1 MAAPQAAVQAPP
13 SHAFAPGKSDGDT
26 PDTGFAQA
34 LFAAGFTD
42 VVSSP
47 TPPLT
52 GNASVSTSFY
62 RNAKNAKQQLSKEP
76 SKDAHKNAV
85 TVPVMNSLQTT
96 LAPPLRIQ
104 AFSRETENHEQSGN
118 AQSSVTAE
126 TSPPTVN
133 TAPVAHAESGKAE
146 PARAANADAVRETP
160 APAAPQNPPPTPSG
174 DLAFA
179 ARVQPVAAASAEPS
193 PAPRP
198 MQHDVITPEQ
208 AKKAAEKN
216 AAEATA
222 VQPVAA
228 GADASLSS
236 SGQHGQL
243 GQYTNA
249 QTAPSSPAAASSV
262 AAAPA
267 PPLKP
272 VEMKVP
278 ETQAKAVAGPL
289 KDISVQVS
297 QPGDQKVEVR
307 VVQQSGELRVAVRT
321 GDSDLAHGMQQGLS
335 DLVGRL
341 QDNGFRAE
349 AWRPGGTTAQ
359 SGAVLETRSSPSGS
373 QNGDS
378 QSSSGN
384 SHQQQGER
392 RQNQSQ
398 RPGWVDELE
407 SSIAGGQQFQG
418 VTYGIGS

>member
-1 MAAPQAAVQAPP
+1 MAAPQTVPAHAVA
-13 SHAFAPGKSDGDT
+13 SGRIDGDL
-26 PDTGFAQA
+26 PATGFAQA

-42 VVSSP
+42 PVSS
-47 TPPLT
+47 TPSPLSTNPLIST
-52 GNASVSTSFY
+52 GSY
-62 RNAKNAKQQLSKEP
+62 RNAKNAKQQQSKEP
-76 SKDAHKNAV
+76 SKDGHKSTL
-85 TVPVMNSLQTT
+85 TVPVMSSLQAT

-104 AFSRETENHEQSGN
+104 AFSPETENHEQNGS
-118 AQSSVTAE
+118 AQSSV
-126 TSPPTVN
+126 
-133 TAPVAHAESGKAE
+133 
-146 PARAANADAVRETP
+146 PAETP
-160 APAAPQNPPPTPSG
+160 APTVNMAPDAHAETGKPEASRAASADSVRETHAPPAPQNPPTAPSG

-179 ARVQPVAAASAEPS
+179 ARVQPAAAATAEPS
-193 PAPRP
+193 PAPQP
-198 MQHDVITPEQ
+198 MQHDITASEQ
-208 AKKAAEKN
+208 VKKAAEKD
-216 AAEATA
+216 AADATV

-228 GADASLSS
+228 GAEASLSS
-236 SGQHGQL
+236 SGQHGQ
-243 GQYTNA
+243 YANPE
-249 QTAPSSPAAASSV
+249 TASPSSAAASPAAEP
-262 AAAPA
+262 AA
-267 PPLKP
+267 PLKP

-278 ETQAKAVAGPL
+278 ETQAKATGPL
-289 KDISVQVS
+289 KDISLQVS

-349 AWRPGGTTAQ
+349 AWRPGGSTVQ
-359 SGAVLETRSSPSGS
+359 SGPVLEARSSPSGS

-378 QSSSGN
+378 QSHSGN

-407 SSIAGGQQFQG
+407 SSITGSQQSQG